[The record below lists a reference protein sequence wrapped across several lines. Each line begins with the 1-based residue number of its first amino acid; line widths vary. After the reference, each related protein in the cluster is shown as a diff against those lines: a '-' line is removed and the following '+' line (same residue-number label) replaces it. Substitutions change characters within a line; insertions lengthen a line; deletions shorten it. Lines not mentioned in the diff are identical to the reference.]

1 MSENLDNQDVEVAGK
16 EGYLLSQADNDQVR
30 PVIASRSVTLLALV
44 SLIACFSIYLIWLD
58 RVFGAFVDDAWYA
71 VLA

>member
-1 MSENLDNQDVEVAGK
+1 MSDNPDNQDVEVVGK
-16 EGYLLSQADNDQVR
+16 EGHLLGHADNDQVR
-30 PVIASRSVTLLALV
+30 PVIASRSLTLLALV
-44 SLIACFSIYLIWLD
+44 SLIACFSIYLIRLD